1 MATQLPAAQDPT
13 RPTSVRRTNVL
24 EVAHRGASN
33 GSPENTVAAVRAAVQ
48 HGADMVEVDV
58 QRSRDG
64 ALVLMHDT
72 TLLRTTD
79 ARRVFPR
86 RAPWRVGDFTLAELR
101 RLDAGSWKS
110 PAFAGEPVPTLA
122 EVVTAVRGAGA
133 GLVLEVKSPGL
144 HPGIVSDLV
153 STCATLPEL
162 SEAAAASGRLVV
174 QSFDFAAMK
183 DHKTQAPAVPVG
195 LLGRPAVGNLP
206 ALSSWA
212 DQINPC
218 HVAVDRDYVAQVQGL
233 GMQCLVWTVDGSWAT
248 QRVLRFG
255 VDGVITN
262 RPGRRPGSLRGLLP
276 AR

>member
-1 MATQLPAAQDPT
+1 MVLQLPAAQGHILPA
-13 RPTSVRRTNVL
+13 SARRTPVL
-24 EVAHRGASN
+24 DIAHRGASHQA
-33 GSPENTVAAVRAAVQ
+33 PENTVAAVRAAVQ
-48 HGADMVEVDV
+48 LGADMVEVDV

-79 ARRVFPR
+79 ARRVFPH

-110 PAFAGEPVPTLA
+110 PAFAGEPVPTLT
-122 EVVTAVRGAGA
+122 EVVTAVRGAGT
-133 GLVLEVKSPGL
+133 GLVVELKSPGL

-162 SEAAAASGRLVV
+162 SGAAPGSGRLVV

-212 DQINPC
+212 DHVNPC
-218 HVAVDRDYVAQVQGL
+218 HVGVDREYVARVQGL
-233 GMQCLVWTVDGSWAT
+233 GMCCLVWTVDGPRAT
-248 QRVLRFG
+248 RRVLRLG

-262 RPGRRPGSLRGLLP
+262 RPGSLRALLP
-276 AR
+276 AW